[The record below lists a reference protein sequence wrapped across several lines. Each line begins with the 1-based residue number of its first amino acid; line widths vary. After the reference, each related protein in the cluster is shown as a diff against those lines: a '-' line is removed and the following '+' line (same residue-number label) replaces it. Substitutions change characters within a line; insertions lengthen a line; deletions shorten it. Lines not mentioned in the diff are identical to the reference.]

1 MTITNSNLFS
11 EGFTILKSFLKEISG
26 LDPRNR
32 YKENFI
38 HSSMPNINSKG
49 FNGYPFII
57 IRVDVGEN
65 NQSFDRDTS
74 EKVYEILIQIY
85 SDEATEV
92 DSIADKIFSN
102 FKDETK
108 LTDFKAREISSSPLN
123 WNMDMNG
130 KKVLFRNM
138 GFIMKMRL

>member
-1 MTITNSNLFS
+1 MVITNSNIFS
-11 EGFTILKSFLKEISG
+11 ESFTVLKSFLQEISE

-32 YKENFI
+32 YKTNFI
-38 HSSMPNINSKG
+38 HSSMPNTNSKG

-57 IRVDVGEN
+57 IRMDMGEN

-130 KKVLFRNM
+130 KKILFRNM
-138 GFIMKMRL
+138 GFIMKTRI